1 MSLALFYGNFFCSAT
16 NNNNEN
22 KTFKKKKQ
30 HLNCLNYNMLEIEI
44 ARLRHLRTIISVII
58 NENQEQL

>member
-1 MSLALFYGNFFCSAT
+1 MVIFFAVPLIIIM
-16 NNNNEN
+16 
-22 KTFKKKKQ
+22 KTKHLKKKKQ